1 MDNSEIQKD
10 FSFICS
16 KLIGDGKVAGSL
28 SVFLQQ
34 SSDTIGEYFG
44 ADRVWFY
51 NFSESKQ
58 PVYEWA
64 KEGVLPFSEISI
76 NPKRKLYLDEKY
88 FLEKLK
94 MLAPVVGNRDLLE
107 PSIFYNI
114 KQNGIKNFVLIPIP
128 SAGKLWGVLGLEFL
142 EEHFVP
148 KGLLSSLDE
157 IAIFFSGGLARFELN
172 LKLEEAK
179 TQQTET
185 TRMLQTL
192 LANIP
197 GAAYR
202 CYNDNEWTML
212 FLSDGVTQLTG
223 YRPEDFISGNIKFA
237 NIILPEF
244 REELWVSIQEALRE
258 NSSFEVQYAVNVK
271 GQIRWFW
278 ERGRKIGIEENGKIL
293 LEGFITDVTDRVV
306 AQLSIEETKEKLK
319 SSENELRLSFF
330 NAPIGIA
337 LCKLDGSIVNVNNAF
352 AKTLGYSAEELLGR
366 KYRDFV
372 FSPDLYEHNRIET
385 RIKQGVIT
393 PKREKYSVPKRF
405 VKKDG
410 VLVFSVLH
418 ITVVF
423 DENGA
428 SQHAVIMLEDIT
440 IAKKAEEAALKALIE
455 GEDKERAR
463 IAKEIHDGLCQDL
476 TAALLSLETFRELI
490 REQGGELFGKYITS
504 LKFIQD
510 AIDESRNLSHNLMPK
525 AISDFGLVITLKS
538 IINKLKST
546 TPIKFNFYDNLN
558 DDRLSLDIEFNLYRI
573 AQECLN
579 NVIKHASA
587 KEVSIQIIKHS
598 NSVIFTIEDDGLG
611 MDLTKPGK
619 IDGIGLF
626 NMKNRTKALSGNF
639 LIESK
644 PRKGTSITIEIPF
657 KDDSN

>member
-1 MDNSEIQKD
+1 MDNAEIQKD
-10 FSFICS
+10 FSSICS
-16 KLIGDGKVAGSL
+16 KLIADGKVAGSL

-34 SSDTIGEYFG
+34 SSATIGEFFE
-44 ADRVWFY
+44 ADRTWFY
-51 NFSESKQ
+51 NFSEPGQ
-58 PVYEWA
+58 AVYEWA

-76 NPKRKLYLDEKY
+76 NPNQRLYLDEHY

-94 MLAPVVGNRDLLE
+94 ILTPVVGNRDLLE
-107 PSIFYNI
+107 PSVFSNI
-114 KQNGIKNFVLIPIP
+114 KQNGIKNFILIPIP

-142 EEHFVP
+142 DEHFVP

-172 LKLEEAK
+172 LKLEEEK
-179 TQQTET
+179 SKETET
-185 TRMLQTL
+185 TRILQTL

-223 YRPEDFISGNIKFA
+223 YRPEDFISGNIQFA

-244 REELWVSIQEALRE
+244 RDELWTSIQEALRE

-278 ERGRKIGIEENGKIL
+278 ERGRKIGIDDNGKTV
-293 LEGFITDVTDRVV
+293 LEGFITDVTERVV
-306 AQLSIEETKEKLK
+306 AQLKIEETKEKLK
-319 SSENELRLSFF
+319 NSENELRLSFF

-337 LCKLDGSIVNVNNAF
+337 LCKLDGSIINVNNAF
-352 AKTLGYSAEELLGR
+352 AKTLGYSADELLGR

-372 FSPDLYEHNRIET
+372 FASDLYEHNRIET

-410 VLVFSVLH
+410 TLVFSVLH

-423 DENGA
+423 DESGN

-440 IAKKAEEAALKALIE
+440 TAKKAEEAALKALIE

-476 TAALLSLETFRELI
+476 TAALLSLEAFRELI
-490 REQGGELFGKYITS
+490 REKGSDLFGKYITS

-525 AISDFGLVITLKS
+525 AITDFGLVITLKS

-546 TPIKFNFYDNLN
+546 TPTQFKFYDNLN
-558 DDRLSLDIEFNLYRI
+558 DGRLSLDIEFNLYRI

-598 NSVIFTIEDDGLG
+598 DSVIFTIEDDGIG

-639 LIESK
+639 IIESK
-644 PRKGTSITIEIPF
+644 PGKGTSITIEIPF
-657 KDDSN
+657 NNDGN